1 MAGEFSST
9 PCQSIRA
16 EEMKCFLTR
25 KCLRTCERVL
35 FHDLAHP
42 PDDHS
47 SRLPQLLQQP
57 HNALYLGKLPSA
69 AQKQL
74 QHGGFEM
81 GQKEINQ
88 VWSLM
93 QFFLGFG

>member
-16 EEMKCFLTR
+16 EEMKCFLMR

-35 FHDLAHP
+35 FHDLAHL

-57 HNALYLGKLPSA
+57 HNALYLGKLSSA

-74 QHGGFEM
+74 QHGGA
-81 GQKEINQ
+81 G
-88 VWSLM
+88 V
-93 QFFLGFG
+93 